1 MVKTKY
7 NSTEHKI
14 DKLQSL
20 KGNTKLIFHKKKINN
35 FYDNMN
41 IRKNEDPFAKNVHG
55 FSKIYHEVGLL
66 KKFSQTKPQIK
77 IMNFNYYDLNYTVI
91 KNRDE
96 KKNFGR
102 SMWKWFY

>member
-1 MVKTKY
+1 
-7 NSTEHKI
+7 
-14 DKLQSL
+14 
-20 KGNTKLIFHKKKINN
+20 
-35 FYDNMN
+35 MN

-96 KKNFGR
+96 KKILDDQCENDFINFTDIIPNHYVGR
-102 SMWKWFY
+102 KNNIEILT